1 MSIENN
7 KQLVRQFLVD
17 TNAAVGN
24 VAKIRALYEQYTSPS
39 LVHHD
44 PSRGDTNCEQRIQAS
59 IMAYT
64 AFPDATYSM
73 DDSIAEGDKVANRYT
88 LRGTHKGAFMGIPPT
103 GKQIVVKGANIYRI
117 SEGKIVET
125 WDFLDTFGM
134 MAQLGAIPGASPK
147 K

>member
-1 MSIENN
+1 MSIEKN
-7 KQLVRQFLVD
+7 KELVRQFLVD
-17 TNAAVGN
+17 TNAAVGD
-24 VAKIRALYEQYTSPS
+24 VAKIRALYEKYSSPS

-44 PSRGDTNCEQRIQAS
+44 PSRGDTNGEQRIQAA
-59 IMAYT
+59 IMAFT
-64 AFPDATYSM
+64 SFPDATYSV

-88 LRGTHKGAFMGIPPT
+88 LRGTHKGAFMRIRPT

-134 MAQLGAIPGASPK
+134 MAQLGVLPSSSPRK
-147 K
+147 